1 MKISPAEM
9 AKQAE
14 NAERFLKQLANGKRL
29 MVLCVLS
36 EGELSV
42 SDLNQQIPIS
52 QSALS
57 QHLAKLRDAGFVTTR
72 RESQTIYYQLSDPR
86 VKTIIQ
92 DLYALFC

>member
-1 MKISPAEM
+1 MKISPTEM

>member
-1 MKISPAEM
+1 MKISPTEM
-9 AKQAE
+9 AKQAD